1 MIKINLLYIYFFTS
15 QGKSLILVTY
25 KLLQLINNIKW
36 IRDIVEDM
44 SDTPFVV
51 QTEPIESMI
60 RLHISFLFFSRF

>member
-36 IRDIVEDM
+36 IRDIAEDM